1 MSLVQMG
8 KCSKSKVTPLLNH
21 ASKMPE
27 DKTNKILCQEG
38 NEIKIGFHNK
48 NSEMFKDKPL

>member
-1 MSLVQMG
+1 MG

-27 DKTNKILCQEG
+27 DKTNKILCQES

-48 NSEMFKDKPL
+48 NSEMFQDTPCRK